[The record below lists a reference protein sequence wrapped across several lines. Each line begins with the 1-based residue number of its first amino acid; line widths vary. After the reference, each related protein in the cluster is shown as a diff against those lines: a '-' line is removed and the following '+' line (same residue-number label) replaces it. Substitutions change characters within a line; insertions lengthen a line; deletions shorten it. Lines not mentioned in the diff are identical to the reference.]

1 VATYLV
7 GFLVP
12 LRRFDV
18 LIPPGYEPVPIGERH
33 LTLIYLGHLENPG
46 EAAARLERVTS
57 LSPFRLC
64 FRGLKP
70 FPSPLKPRYLAAVP
84 VEESRELLGAVRRA
98 VEELTGLAPRDRY
111 QAFRPHVSIART
123 RLKPSLELLKAVE
136 KVTRKSRNVVEEL
149 LIHELFLFKAEGGR
163 IEKIAS
169 LELKGA

>member
-1 VATYLV
+1 MATYLV
-7 GFLVP
+7 GILAP
-12 LRRFDV
+12 LRRFDP
-18 LIPPGYEPVPIGERH
+18 LIPPGYEPIPLEDRH
-33 LTLIYLGHLENPG
+33 LTLIYLGRLKDPR
-46 EAAARLERVTS
+46 EAAARLKRAAS

-64 FRGLKP
+64 FGGLEP
-70 FPSPLKPRYLAAVP
+70 FPSPLKPRYLAVVP

-136 KVTRKSRNVVEEL
+136 KAVRKSRNMVEEL
-149 LIHELFLFKAEGGR
+149 LIHELFLLRAEGGR